1 MTLEEVKQELR
12 VFDKFKFFEEDHHYE
27 CNGKR
32 VGISVTRLIEEYSNP
47 FDQQA
52 IAEKVAIRDNKSV
65 SEVLEEWEYKNK
77 FACEKGHFAHEFVQ
91 NLWSGIIYQENIK
104 SGLEA
109 VKTPLNKIKQQ
120 AINFYNDFKDK
131 FIHIQDE
138 QLVGSEEYNICSAV
152 DHLFLDKDG
161 NVWLIDYKT
170 NSILKGYNDDE
181 KNRRYTKKM
190 LIPLQNIKDDSLN
203 HYYLQLSIYKYL
215 IEKYTNIK
223 IYKTMIV
230 YMSEN
235 IENYEIIETPYLK
248 NEVEEI
254 LELRRIKDMNG
265 MGVLIMGASGSGKS
279 TSLRNLP
286 AEETTIINITNKP
299 MPFRNKDNKK
309 IVSLKDFKKDGEQD
323 LSYEELYKR
332 IIAAIKATKKKIIVI
347 DDSSYMMTFENF
359 EKANNK
365 GYDKFTNMAKN
376 YYDLIKSAISCDDE
390 KIVYVITHEEIDDV
404 NQLYRPKTIGKMLS
418 NQLVIEGLFSI
429 VLRSVY
435 KNGEYIFQTQ
445 NDGTS
450 VCKSPMDMF
459 EQKEMPND
467 LFEVD
472 KLIREYYGFKPITEK
487 IEEGE
492 DK

>member
-27 CNGKR
+27 CDGKR
-32 VGISVTRLIEEYSNP
+32 VGISVTKLIEEYSNP

-52 IAEKVAIRDNKSV
+52 IAEKVALRDNKSV

-77 FACEKGHFAHEFVQ
+77 FACVKGSYCHNFAQ
-91 NLWSGIIYQENIK
+91 GIWSGKKCEWLDFNNDHKYYSACIK
-104 SGLEA
+104 IQG
-109 VKTPLNKIKQQ
+109 Q
-120 AINFYNDFKDK
+120 ANNFYRDFKDK

-190 LIPLQNIKDDSLN
+190 LIPLQNLKDDALH

-235 IENYEIIETPYLK
+235 IEKYELIETPYLENGVK
-248 NEVEEI
+248 EI
-254 LELRRIKDMNG
+254 LEIRRVKDMKCIP
-265 MGVLIMGASGSGKS
+265 VFIMGASGTGKTYSFKNLPPEYTGIISVAKS
-279 TSLRNLP
+279 TL
-286 AEETTIINITNKP
+286 
-299 MPFRNKDNKK
+299 PFRNKTHLSFYQCDNYNE
-309 IVSLKDFKKDGEQD
+309 IEN
-323 LSYEELYKR
+323 
-332 IIAAIKATKKKIIVI
+332 IIKNTDKKIICL
-347 DDSSYMMTFENF
+347 DDSGYLMQFENF
-359 EKANNK
+359 EKATIK
-365 GYDKFTNMAKN
+365 GYDKHTEMAKH
-376 YYDLIKSAISCDDE
+376 YADLLNTIRKIDGE
-390 KIVYVITHEEIDDV
+390 KIVYVTIHEDIIDGIAK
-404 NQLYRPKTIGKMLS
+404 PKTTGKMINDNLC
-418 NQLVIEGLFSI
+418 IEGLLNI
-429 VLRSVY
+429 VFRSLIKDGQYV
-435 KNGEYIFQTQ
+435 FQTRSLG
-445 NDGTS
+445 DS
-450 VCKSPMDMF
+450 VAKTPEEMF
-459 EQKEMPND
+459 EEDFVPND
-467 LFEVD
+467 LAEID
-472 KLIREYYGFKPITEK
+472 KIIREYYEFEPLKINKEEK
-487 IEEGE
+487 KDEE

>member
-1 MTLEEVKQELR
+1 MTLAEVKKELE

-104 SGLEA
+104 SGLEDI
-109 VKTPLNKIKQQ
+109 KTPLNKIKQQ

-131 FIHIQDE
+131 FTHIQDE
-138 QLVGSEEYNICSAV
+138 QLVGSEEYDICSAV

-235 IENYEIIETPYLK
+235 IEKYELIETPYLMK
-248 NEVEEI
+248 EVELI
-254 LELRRIKDMNG
+254 LENRRERK
-265 MGVLIMGASGSGKS
+265 MGKCIPVLIIGKSGSGKS
-279 TSLRNLP
+279 TSLRNLKK
-286 AEETTIINITNKP
+286 EEYSLVNVLNKDL
-299 MPFRNKDNKK
+299 PFREGRNIKGLATKDYDLVKK
-309 IVSLKDFKKDGEQD
+309 FIKETPKNIVVVDDFGYIMTNEFV
-323 LSYEELYKR
+323 S
-332 IIAAIKATKKKIIVI
+332 KATETGYTKFSVI
-347 DDSSYMMTFENF
+347 AQKFYNFVEYIKTLDGDKRVYLMM
-359 EKANNK
+359 
-365 GYDKFTNMAKN
+365 
-376 YYDLIKSAISCDDE
+376 
-390 KIVYVITHEEIDDV
+390 HEEKSENGDIA
-404 NQLYRPKTIGKMLS
+404 PKTCGKMLD
-418 NQLVIEGLFSI
+418 NQICVEGLFSI
-429 VLRSVY
+429 LLRCV
-435 KNGEYIFQTQ
+435 F
-445 NDGTS
+445 DGKEHKFKTATDGLD
-450 VCKSPMDMF
+450 VCKTPIGMF
-459 EQKEMPND
+459 EDELIDND
-467 LFEVD
+467 LKLVD
-472 KLIREYYGFKPITEK
+472 NTICEYYEINKEEEK
-487 IEEGE
+487 KDEEE
-492 DK
+492 K

>member
-32 VGISVTRLIEEYSNP
+32 VGISVTRLIEEYSNQ

-77 FACEKGHFAHEFVQ
+77 FACEKGSICHLYAQ
-91 NLWSGIIYQENIK
+91 NVWASTITLENDFHGSTVLKNACESIH
-104 SGLEA
+104 
-109 VKTPLNKIKQQ
+109 KQ
-120 AINFYNDFKDK
+120 AENFYKDFKDK
-131 FIHIQDE
+131 FTHIKDE
-138 QLVGSEEYNICSAV
+138 QLVGSEEYDICSAI

-235 IENYEIIETPYLK
+235 IEKYELIETPYLEEETK
-248 NEVEEI
+248 EI
-254 LELRRIKDMNG
+254 LEIRRVKDMKCIP
-265 MGVLIMGASGSGKS
+265 VFIMGASGTGKTYS
-279 TSLRNLP
+279 FKNLP
-286 AEETTIINITNKP
+286 PEYTGIIS
-299 MPFRNKDNKK
+299 
-309 IVSLKDFKKDGEQD
+309 V
-323 LSYEELYKR
+323 
-332 IIAAIKATKKKIIVI
+332 
-347 DDSSYMMTFENF
+347 
-359 EKANNK
+359 
-365 GYDKFTNMAKN
+365 AK
-376 YYDLIKSAISCDDE
+376 
-390 KIVYVITHEEIDDV
+390 
-404 NQLYRPKTIGKMLS
+404 
-418 NQLVIEGLFSI
+418 
-429 VLRSVY
+429 
-435 KNGEYIFQTQ
+435 
-445 NDGTS
+445 
-450 VCKSPMDMF
+450 
-459 EQKEMPND
+459 
-467 LFEVD
+467 
-472 KLIREYYGFKPITEK
+472 
-487 IEEGE
+487 
-492 DK
+492 